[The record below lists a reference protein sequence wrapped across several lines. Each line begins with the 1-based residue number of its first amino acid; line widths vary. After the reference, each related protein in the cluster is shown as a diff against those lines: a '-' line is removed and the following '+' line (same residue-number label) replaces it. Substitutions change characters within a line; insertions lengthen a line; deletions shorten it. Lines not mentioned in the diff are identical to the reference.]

1 MISVENVAFTY
12 DESRVLKGIS
22 YIEKNPVITGL
33 WGRNGVG
40 KTTLMKLIAGHMKP
54 SEGKIEI
61 MGHHPYNN
69 PEAQKYLCYM
79 QEDHP
84 FSEIWTVRDALR
96 FYEYFN
102 PNWNKVLADQL
113 LETFKLPEKRKTK
126 KLSTGMKT
134 ALQLVIGLASQAD
147 ITILD
152 EPTNG
157 LDAGM
162 RKKFYELLLESYDAF
177 PRLILVSTHH
187 IEEIQPLLESIVV
200 VHDGELL
207 LHEPME
213 QVREKGIWLTG
224 ESKQVN
230 KLVDNSRVLGEST
243 IGSMKKV
250 IIDAS
255 LSDEWRELARTSGL
269 SIEKAQLQDYLLH
282 LTENVKENAK
292 EVSI

>member
-1 MISVENVAFTY
+1 MISVQNAAFAY

-22 YIEKNPVITGL
+22 YVENNPVITGL

-40 KTTLMKLIAGHMKP
+40 KTTLMKLLAGHMKP
-54 SEGKIEI
+54 SEGQIEI
-61 MGHHPYNN
+61 MGHQPYNN
-69 PEAQKYLCYM
+69 PEAQKNLCYM

-84 FSEIWTVRDALR
+84 FSEIWSVRDALR
-96 FYEYFN
+96 FYKYFN
-102 PNWNKVLADQL
+102 PNWNQALAEQL

-157 LDAGM
+157 LDAGL
-162 RKKFYELLLESYDAF
+162 RKKFYELLLDSYDEF

-200 VHDGELL
+200 VNDGKLL

-213 QVREKGIWLTG
+213 ELRERGIWLTG
-224 ESKQVN
+224 ESKQVD
-230 KLVDNSRVLGEST
+230 KLVNNQKILNEST
-243 IGSMKKV
+243 IGSAKKV
-250 IIDAS
+250 MIDAP
-255 LSDEWRELARTSGL
+255 LSNEWRELARTAGL
-269 SIEKAQLQDYLLH
+269 SLEKAQLQDYLLH
-282 LTENVKENAK
+282 LTDTVK
-292 EVSI
+292 EVS